1 MPMSDAE
8 LCQHLKEA
16 EGDAIKFNSI
26 FGHENEENLSYY
38 LGEPFGNEVPEQS
51 QVVSTDVA
59 DVVESDMPSLARVF
73 LGSGNIVTFQPNNE
87 SEAEINEAEEKT
99 KYINWLVR
107 EQPHSYQT
115 IFGWLKDSEIQ
126 KFGAVKYF
134 IEDVETTTEVSFK
147 GLTELEVEQTKQDLD
162 NDNVSKID
170 VVKETEVDSDD
181 EEKTFDITLRV
192 TTKSGNRAMFKG
204 VATENFLIT
213 RKSSSVDEA
222 EMVGDYITSTRGELK
237 AMKVPVS
244 KINLIPKSGSKI
256 VESERMNRIRFS
268 EEGEESDT
276 QIQEW
281 ASEKVELIDEYV
293 RIDFDEDGV
302 AERRRI
308 LKARFAEVIIINEA
322 FDHVPY
328 AVNSTIMMPHKAI
341 GRSRTDVT
349 KSNQLQKSKILRES
363 LDNLELVN
371 HPGIIVNDDK
381 VNIDD
386 MLTIRSGR
394 IIRTDGIPQQDA
406 FPLVIPSVLSESLQ
420 MIQYLDFA
428 RAQTTGTLL
437 ASQGLNSDDLTDE
450 TATRFQG
457 VQDEGSA
464 KIELVARGL
473 GEVGFVKL
481 YEGLAWMVSQFQDA
495 PIEIMVLG
503 KALTVDPR
511 KWKFQHRGKS
521 EVGLGAGDNEKL
533 LSTLSGIYQVQQQ
546 LKAQGSAL
554 TDEADIYNTLDRI
567 IKGSGLP
574 RTDEFFND
582 PEKPEELLQAEN
594 EILTRTVQ
602 QLQEMVQNAQN
613 PLAEAE
619 NIRAQAKLIEAE
631 GKQELAAANMLKD
644 MSEFREEMKLEFAKL
659 REDARQSDKDTAVQ
673 ITKLE
678 LENNTDLPGGLDEA
692 AARELPTEELI
703 GMLDNA

>member
-1 MPMSDAE
+1 MAMSDAE

-16 EGDAIKFNSI
+16 EGDAISFNSV
-26 FGHENEENLSYY
+26 FGAENEENLSYY
-38 LGEPFGNEVPEQS
+38 LGELFGNEVPEQS
-51 QVVSTDVA
+51 QAVSTDVA
-59 DVVESDMPSLARVF
+59 DVVEADMPSLARIF
-73 LGSGNIVTFQPNNE
+73 MGSGNIVTFQPNNE

-99 KYINWLVR
+99 KYVNWLVR

-134 IEDVETTTEVSFK
+134 IEDVKTTNEVSFK
-147 GLTELEVEQTKQDLD
+147 GLSELEIEQTKQDLD
-162 NDNVSKID
+162 NDNVSKIEA
-170 VVKETEVDSDD
+170 VKEKEVDSDD

-192 TTKSGNRAMFKG
+192 TTRSGNKAMFKG

-237 AMKVPVS
+237 AMKVPVA

-268 EEGEESDT
+268 DEGEEGDP
-276 QIQEW
+276 QIQQW

-293 RIDFDEDGV
+293 RIDFDGDGI

-450 TATRFQG
+450 TATRFEG

-495 PIEIMVLG
+495 PTEIMVLG
-503 KALTVDPR
+503 KALTVNPG
-511 KWKFQHRGKS
+511 KWKFQHRAKS
-521 EVGLGAGDNEKL
+521 EVGLGSGDNEKL
-533 LSTLSGIYQVQQQ
+533 LSTLTGIYQVQQQ

-602 QLQEMVQNAQN
+602 QLQEMIQNAQN

-619 NIRAQAKLIEAE
+619 QVRAQAKLIEAK
-631 GKQELAAANMLKD
+631 GKQELDAANMIKD
-644 MSEFREEMKLEFAKL
+644 MNEFKEEMKLEFAKL
-659 REDARQSDKDTAVQ
+659 FEDARQSDKDTAVD

-678 LENNTDLPGGLDEA
+678 LEHGTDLAGGVDETA
-692 AARELPTEELI
+692 
-703 GMLDNA
+703 GQ

>member
-16 EGDAIKFNSI
+16 EGDAISFNSV

-87 SEAEINEAEEKT
+87 SEAEIKEAEEKT

-115 IFGWLKDSEIQ
+115 ILGWLKDSEIQ

-134 IEDVETTTEVSFK
+134 IEDVKTTNEVSFR
-147 GLTELEVEQTKQDLD
+147 GLTELEIEQTKQDLD

-170 VVKETEVDSDD
+170 VVKEKEVDNDD

-222 EMVGDYITSTRGELK
+222 EMVGDYITSTRGELR
-237 AMKVPVS
+237 AMKVPVE
-244 KINLIPKSGSKI
+244 KINLIPKSGSKT
-256 VESERMNRIRFS
+256 VESERMNRIRFN
-268 EEGEESDT
+268 EEGEEGDT

-293 RIDFDEDGV
+293 RIDYDGDGI
-302 AERRRI
+302 AERRRV

-495 PIEIMVLG
+495 PTEIMVLG

-533 LSTLSGIYQVQQQ
+533 LSTLTGIYQVQQQ

-594 EILTRTVQ
+594 EILTSTVQ
-602 QLQEMVQNAQN
+602 QLQQMVEGMQN

-619 NIRAQAKLIEAE
+619 QIRAQAKLIEAE
-631 GKQELAAANMLKD
+631 GKQELNAANMLKD
-644 MSEFREEMKLEFAKL
+644 MNEFREEIKLEFAKL
-659 REDARQSDKDTAVQ
+659 RENARQSDKDTAVE

-678 LENNTDLPGGLDEA
+678 LENSTDLPGGLDE
-692 AARELPTEELI
+692 TV
-703 GMLDNA
+703 